1 MHFPNEIED
10 QDVLT
15 VFFSFNIYEVY
26 MVMEDSKD
34 ILILSIDNV
43 TNHMEYCFFFNWYQN
58 HIKNNGSMV
67 YWYMVN
73 SSSQHVLEPTSPS
86 GENVLD
92 VSVIV

>member
-1 MHFPNEIED
+1 MHFPNEIEN

-43 TNHMEYCFFFNWYQN
+43 TNHMEYCFF
-58 HIKNNGSMV
+58 
-67 YWYMVN
+67 
-73 SSSQHVLEPTSPS
+73 
-86 GENVLD
+86 
-92 VSVIV
+92 

>member
-1 MHFPNEIED
+1 M
-10 QDVLT
+10 LT
-15 VFFSFNIYEVY
+15 VFFSFTIYDVY

-34 ILILSIDNV
+34 ILVLPIGNV
-43 TNHMEYCFFFNWYQN
+43 TNHVEYCFFNWCQN

-73 SSSQHVLEPTSPS
+73 SSSQHVLEPTRPR

-92 VSVIV
+92 VTVIV